1 VWQAGW
7 LAEILDR
14 KGGSENWNGNGKLD
28 RRIGSKTQNW
38 IETLAREIEHNTW
51 VSNKWI
57 VDLANVMIQFYD
69 PISDPIS

>member
-14 KGGSENWNGNGKLD
+14 KGGSENWNENGKLD
-28 RRIGSKTQNW
+28 RRIGSETQNW

-51 VSNKWI
+51 VRKIGSLIW
-57 VDLANVMIQFYD
+57 Q
-69 PISDPIS
+69 IS